1 MICLQ
6 SVKKKDKDKTMK
18 DRIYKV
24 FGLETGKIY
33 AQGTEEYV
41 HRHLQAKFPSFS
53 QIRDNRGQVARRCIS
68 PEPMAKTRII

>member
-1 MICLQ
+1 M
-6 SVKKKDKDKTMK
+6 MK

-41 HRHLQAKFPSFS
+41 HRRLQANFPSFS
-53 QIRDNRGQVARRCIS
+53 QARDRRGQISRRCIL